1 MDIIWTRAYARIIIY
16 NRIDVKG
23 RSVVAG
29 EPKFSH
35 ITVTPDDEDDVVI
48 QAGARPARPADP
60 APASPCEEEPAPE
73 PEPAAANGSSTDED
87 ARPKREKAG
96 NEGYRETTMDDLK
109 AAPMPL
115 AQKVVLALAAVGVV
129 AIVAWYLFLR

>member
-1 MDIIWTRAYARIIIY
+1 
-16 NRIDVKG
+16 
-23 RSVVAG
+23 VVAG

-48 QAGARPARPADP
+48 QAGARPTRPADP

-87 ARPKREKAG
+87 ARPKREKAV

>member
-1 MDIIWTRAYARIIIY
+1 M
-16 NRIDVKG
+16 
-23 RSVVAG
+23 VAG

-48 QAGARPARPADP
+48 QAGARPTRPADP

-115 AQKVVLALAAVGVV
+115 SRLTRKL
-129 AIVAWYLFLR
+129 LRHCF